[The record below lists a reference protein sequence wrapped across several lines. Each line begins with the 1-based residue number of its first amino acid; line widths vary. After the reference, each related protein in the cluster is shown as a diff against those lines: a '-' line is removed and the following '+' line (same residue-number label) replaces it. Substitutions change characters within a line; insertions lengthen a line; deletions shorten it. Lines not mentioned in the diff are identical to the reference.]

1 MAQKKYGMG
10 NVKPGAALLV
20 MALAAMLVLQGCI
33 GKKST
38 KELGGMTDES
48 EVTEA
53 PEGSMTATADGHAE
67 YDGLSLNMSIEDF
80 RKALDERGYALG
92 EKDPAH
98 RVYKMFNQFEALW
111 IYYDSETKKVW
122 MVVKIDLHYE
132 DMELGNEGDRRVY
145 EILIPEYERKYNT
158 QHTGFCEGV
167 DCIDIPGGCI
177 IFAYDELI
185 GGMIMTVDEANSNN
199 YDNLSDTTY
208 GISPYGL
215 ED

>member
-1 MAQKKYGMG
+1 MEQKKYNIC
-10 NVKPGAALLV
+10 NVKSVAALLV
-20 MALAAMLVLQGCI
+20 IALVAMFSLQGCG
-33 GKKST
+33 GKQSPSDIT
-38 KELGGMTDES
+38 TDSLATPVEQDGGN
-48 EVTEA
+48 
-53 PEGSMTATADGHAE
+53 HAE
-67 YDGLSLNMSIEDF
+67 YEGISLDMSIDEF
-80 RKALDERGYALG
+80 RKALEDEGYALG

-98 RVYKMFNQFEALW
+98 KMIKMYNQFEALW
-111 IYYDSETKKVW
+111 VYYDSETNKVW
-122 MVVKIDLHYE
+122 NVVNIDLHYE

-145 EILIPEYERKYNT
+145 EILIPEYEQKYNT

-177 IFAYDELI
+177 IFAYDEIL

-199 YDNLSDTTY
+199 YDNLADTTY